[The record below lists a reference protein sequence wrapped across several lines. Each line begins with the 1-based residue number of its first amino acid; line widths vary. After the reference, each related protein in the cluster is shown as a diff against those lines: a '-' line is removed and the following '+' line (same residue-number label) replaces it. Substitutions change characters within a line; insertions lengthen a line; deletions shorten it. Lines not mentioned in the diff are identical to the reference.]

1 MKLEKIKKF
10 KTGFLG
16 PIAAAPSHIINSRG
30 SISLE
35 KLKFYL
41 DHQGLKKYIFYLLLT
56 RK

>member
-1 MKLEKIKKF
+1 MF

-41 DHQGLKKYIFYLLLT
+41 DQQGLKKYIFYLLST